1 MRNLVPAV
9 LAAFPLVAL
18 AAPAHSLTG
27 LDSPCPETAARYAI
41 ASKPMT
47 ITRPGLAPLTIDV
60 PEFGTKGHPPLFAVL
75 MSLDLYLAPQTEQL
89 PEGAEVFEV
98 MHAMPMPDN
107 TFRSAYMRCDASE
120 VWVSKRG
127 GFIDQTT
134 LHGPFNVA
142 QLMSARGDAA
152 PQFP

>member
-1 MRNLVPAV
+1 MLKHALAV
-9 LAAFPLVAL
+9 LAALPLAAL
-18 AAPAHSLTG
+18 AAPVRAPVSP
-27 LDSPCPETAARYAI
+27 DSPCPETAERYKI

-47 ITRPGLAPLTIDV
+47 ITRPGQAPVTIDV
-60 PEFGTKGHPPLFAVL
+60 PEFGTKGHPPLFAAL
-75 MSLDLYLAPQTEQL
+75 LSLDLYQEPEAQQL
-89 PEGAEVFEV
+89 PQGEVFEV

-134 LHGPFNVA
+134 LHGPFNVV
-142 QLMSARGDAA
+142 QLMSARGAA
-152 PQFP
+152 TPRSP